1 MYYTKILY
9 FYVTKTSAYSE
20 YCVLE
25 NGTNLF
31 LIIDIEEI
39 RQIVRE
45 CEDRIVAVGERLARS
60 VRAKD
65 RLRRQQR
72 RLCAAFSVLLRHISK
87 CFFITTIEVCLT
99 KNIACIYC

>member
-1 MYYTKILY
+1 MYVLYTYIAQISTF
-9 FYVTKTSAYSE
+9 FYN
-20 YCVLE
+20 CVLH
-25 NGTNLF
+25 NATNLF
-31 LIIDIEEI
+31 IFIDIEEI

-45 CEDRIVAVGERLARS
+45 CEDRICAVGGRLARC

-87 CFFITTIEVCLT
+87 CFFIITIEL
-99 KNIACIYC
+99 A